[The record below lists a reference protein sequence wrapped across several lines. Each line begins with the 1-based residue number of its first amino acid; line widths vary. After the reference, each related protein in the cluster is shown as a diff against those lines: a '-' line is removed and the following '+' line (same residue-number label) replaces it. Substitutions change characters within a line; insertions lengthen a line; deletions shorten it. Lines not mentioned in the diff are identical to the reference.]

1 MTAEKSWG
9 STNNKIRIFN
19 DKIVAKDSG
28 VYQID
33 TGGLSLVMNTEVRP
47 GVVCLIEVKGEIL
60 FCINSQFTEQVQAI
74 VEKLNPDLKEYNMI
88 FRPFVHN
95 EIF

>member
-1 MTAEKSWG
+1 MTTKKSWG
-9 STNNKIRIFN
+9 SINNKTRVFN
-19 DKIVAKDSG
+19 DKIVTKDSG

-60 FCINSQFTEQVQAI
+60 FCINSQSTEQVQAI

-88 FRPFVHN
+88 FRPFIHN